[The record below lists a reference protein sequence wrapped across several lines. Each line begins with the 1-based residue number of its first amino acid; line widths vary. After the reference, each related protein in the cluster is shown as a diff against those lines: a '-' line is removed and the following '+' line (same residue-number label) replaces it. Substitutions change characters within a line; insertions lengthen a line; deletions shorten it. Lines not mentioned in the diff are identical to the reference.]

1 LRAGPPDLA
10 FEKAVQMEHCK
21 KGGHDY
27 NFETTNYKIK
37 TTSEKEYKIVVGE
50 ETVNPADMMHS
61 RRIPNLVEL
70 QGLEMSTKAG
80 LIRIEIIMLVL
91 YTGPMVC
98 SIVHDFLFSHSHFSP
113 RAFTISLLFLLFL
126 LSYPSPKHLIFSQC
140 ETWSRHSCGGLH
152 EITC

>member
-1 LRAGPPDLA
+1 
-10 FEKAVQMEHCK
+10 MEHCK

-50 ETVNPADMMHS
+50 ETVNPADMMHL

-80 LIRIEIIMLVL
+80 LMRIEIIMLVL

-98 SIVHDFLFSHSHFSP
+98 SIVHDFLFSHSHFPP
-113 RAFTISLLFLLFL
+113 RAFTVSLFIPSFSCFLSL
-126 LSYPSPKHLIFSQC
+126 PKALD
-140 ETWSRHSCGGLH
+140 L
-152 EITC
+152 